1 MADMTGTLRREY
13 NGRTYAMRL
22 TPLGIAS
29 LQDTYGNDF
38 LAQIEQTKGL
48 PNLRMFVDIVAQAL
62 VKGEGLPETDAR
74 SVADDLVGAD
84 MALPMAV
91 ITAAFPEAKD
101 AAAPEGTE
109 AKGNAKARQG

>member
-13 NGRTYAMRL
+13 SGKIYAMRL
-22 TPLGIAS
+22 TPLGIAA

-38 LAQIEQTKGL
+38 LAHIEQTKGL

-62 VKGEGLPETDAR
+62 VKGEGLSETDAR

-91 ITAAFPEAKD
+91 ITAAFPESKD
-101 AAAPEGTE
+101 AAEGSE